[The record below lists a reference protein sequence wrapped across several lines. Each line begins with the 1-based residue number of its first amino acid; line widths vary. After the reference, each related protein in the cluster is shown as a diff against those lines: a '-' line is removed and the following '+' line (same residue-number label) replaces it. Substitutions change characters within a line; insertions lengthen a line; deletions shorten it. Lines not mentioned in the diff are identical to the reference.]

1 MQPIPIKIKKGQHLS
16 EVLKNE
22 DGINNIPRN
31 AIIDKILPGLG
42 ATHMEINSEIS
53 QRNSIII
60 EPNVP
65 VILGKAKKTK
75 DVLAVWE
82 KCTKVQVKKYLER
95 TDIQYKKILTTPEGY
110 VKKVR
115 PTAIALLGEET
126 FYNSYFC
133 LFDES
138 EKITQDVDYRKTI
151 SQPINDFL
159 LFKNKAFVSATPL
172 PISHPVIK
180 DTFTTYK
187 VKPLYDYKKHINLIS
202 TNNFGTTVLNKLLE
216 LKDSKCVCIF
226 LNSTDGINRLVNS
239 IPFVKKNYKIFCAKD
254 SKKKLQELGFETTY
268 ENLDIPLAKYNFFT
282 CRFFSALDIEIEE
295 KPDILILTNLNYA
308 RHSMIDPFTESIQIY
323 GRFRDTHCKG
333 ELPFNSLT
341 HIYNCDER
349 IETKTEEEINEEISE
364 FEITHQGLIERL
376 NNENLTEGRKKAI
389 EKQLNK
395 SEYAQLLDEN
405 GEINYFS
412 VDNLNNEERVKSY
425 YKYSDSLKDAYEAT
439 NHFIVNYEF
448 KGSVMGED
456 DVFRAKEKSFKDKC
470 KTILHFLDMAY
481 NTKDTAEIDITKKYI
496 KQLDEDNLIVDT
508 YEILG
513 KQFFE
518 ESKYK
523 EAVIKKALSE
533 TRIEIKRLDEDV
545 LKRIQSDFVIGEKY
559 TTAQIIETLTKIYNL
574 NGIDYNVK
582 GTTLKHYFL
591 TGTSNG
597 KTIPKQFYIDWEKFK
612 LPEQVKERIK
622 NEMIL

>member
-1 MQPIPIKIKKGQHLS
+1 MKPIPIKIKKGKHLS

-31 AIIDKILPGLG
+31 AIIDKTSPGLG
-42 ATHMEINSEIS
+42 ATHMEISSVIS

-65 VILGKAKKTK
+65 VILGKAKKFEN
-75 DVLAVWE
+75 VLAVWE
-82 KCTKVQVKKYLER
+82 KCTKAQIKRYLER
-95 TDIQYKKILTTPEGY
+95 NDIQFKKILTTPEGY
-110 VKKVR
+110 VKKVK

-159 LFKNKAFVSATPL
+159 NFRDKAFVSATPL

-187 VKPLYDYKKHINLIS
+187 VEPQYDYKKHINLIS
-202 TNNFGTTVLNKLLE
+202 TNNFDTIVFNKLLE
-216 LKDSKCVCIF
+216 LKESKCVCIF

-239 IPFVKKNYKIFCAKD
+239 IPSVKKNYKIFCAKD
-254 SKKKLQELGFETTY
+254 SKKKLQNLGFETTY
-268 ENLDIPLAKYNFFT
+268 ENLNIPLAKYNFFT
-282 CRFFSALDIEIEE
+282 CRFFSALDIELEV
-295 KPDILILTNLNYA
+295 KPDILILTNLNDA

-333 ELPFNSLT
+333 EQPFNSLT
-341 HIYNCDER
+341 HIYNWDER
-349 IETKTEEEINEEISE
+349 IEIKTEHEVSEEINE
-364 FEITHQGLIERL
+364 FEITHQNLIQRL
-376 NNENLTEGRKKAI
+376 KSENLTEGRKKAI
-389 EKQLNK
+389 ERELNN
-395 SEYAQLLDEN
+395 SLFSQLLDEN
-405 GEINYFS
+405 GNINYFS

-425 YKYSDSLKDAYEAT
+425 YKYSDSLKAAYEAT

-456 DVFRAKEKSFKDKC
+456 DVFRAKKQSFKDKC
-470 KTILHFLDMAY
+470 ITVIHFLDMAY

-508 YEILG
+508 YEIFG
-513 KQFFE
+513 KQFLE

-523 EAVIKKALSE
+523 EAVIKKALNE

-559 TTAQIIETLTKIYNL
+559 TTTQIIEILSKIYNL
-574 NGIDYNVK
+574 NGIDYKVK

-597 KTIPKQFYIDWEKFK
+597 KTIPKRLGKI
-612 LPEQVKERIK
+612 
-622 NEMIL
+622 